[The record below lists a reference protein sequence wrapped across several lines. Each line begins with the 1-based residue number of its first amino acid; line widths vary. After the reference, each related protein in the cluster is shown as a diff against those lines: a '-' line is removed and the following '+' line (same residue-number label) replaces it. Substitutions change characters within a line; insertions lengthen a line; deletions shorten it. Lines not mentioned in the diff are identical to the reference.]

1 MKQFISYI
9 SAVAKEPIMHKKAS
23 MTTTILMPELD
34 TTEGI
39 YRSLIP
45 AYIINATEKDLRLLT
60 VGMSPK
66 ANISHNLKDFHL
78 SAELIGETDHFVF
91 PFVSFPL
98 RPVIE
103 AITLIKPGI
112 KFSYY
117 IDANYYLMPDAYPF
131 AKEYNVK
138 KMIEIIEDNIRA
150 TDQVICTNDSLV
162 DYIIAKI
169 KENYPGESFGTE
181 FRYQRLYILPELMG
195 KVPAVEP
202 LKGRIKALIIG
213 DEYQFSDINHV
224 SGLLRD
230 FKSKYKEAFEL
241 TLIGWDGKRKDKNYM
256 KDIEFVHYARQ
267 PFTLYF
273 EAIRKIAPNVL
284 IIPATKSKF
293 NDTSKNYVK
302 YLEFAQMNIA
312 VIAPNIAPY
321 AALIH
326 TNQNGFLCDDKE
338 AYTFQLETMLSEPA
352 KFENVLGVA
361 YATAHDFNITDP
373 ANIQKLKNI
382 YFPGYGT
389 K

>member
-9 SAVAKEPIMHKKAS
+9 AAASKEPIMRKKAS

-39 YRSLIP
+39 YRSILP
-45 AYIINATEKDLRLLT
+45 AYIINAVEKDLRLLI

-66 ANISHNLKDFHL
+66 TNVSHNAKDFQIT
-78 SAELIGETDHFVF
+78 AELMKETDHFVF

-98 RPVIE
+98 RPIVE
-103 AITLIKPGI
+103 FIKDINPST

-117 IDANYYLMPDAYPF
+117 IDANYYLMQDAYPF

-138 KMIEIIEDNIRA
+138 KMIEIIEDNIRVV
-150 TDQVICTNDSLV
+150 DQVICTNDSLIN
-162 DYIIAKI
+162 YIIAKI
-169 KENYPGESFGTE
+169 KENYPGVSFGTE
-181 FRYQRLYILPELMG
+181 FLYQRLYILPELMG
-195 KVPAVEP
+195 KAAAAEP
-202 LKGRIKALIIG
+202 VRGRIKALIIG

-224 SGLLRD
+224 TGLLRD
-230 FKSKYKEAFEL
+230 FKAKYKDAFEL

-256 KDIEFVHYARQ
+256 KDIDFIHYARQ

-293 NDTSKNYVK
+293 NETSKNYVK
-302 YLEFAQMNIA
+302 YLEFAQMNIP

-373 ANIQKLKNI
+373 VNIQKLKNI